1 MMTVLQ
7 ECVFQHGE
15 LTHSVEDFRESRLYS
30 SAGHPGTAGGRG
42 LYRRELRALS
52 ARWRRALSALLLV
65 GISPVREPGL
75 LIAFG
80 FFGAGHHGGLGL
92 ITALWAE
99 KYDQMGAV
107 MNFVIMPLTFLSGV
121 FYSVDSLPPFWQVS
135 EPPQSL
141 LLLGRRLSAG
151 IFRERRHQ
159 HDAEPTHRCRNG
171 FGRHGGRCG
180 APR

>member
-7 ECVFQHGE
+7 NAFSNTASSLIQSKISG
-15 LTHSVEDFRESRLYS
+15 ESRLYS

-80 FFGAGHHGGLGL
+80 FFGAAIMAALGL

-99 KYDQMGAV
+99 KYDQMG
-107 MNFVIMPLTFLSGV
+107 SGDE
-121 FYSVDSLPPFWQVS
+121 FRHHAAHLPFGRLFIPWIRFRPS
-135 EPPQSL
+135 GGPREPPQSL

-151 IFRERRHQ
+151 IFSGAATPTRR
-159 HDAEPTHRCRNG
+159 
-171 FGRHGGRCG
+171 
-180 APR
+180 